1 MMKPMASALA
11 LVFVASIFAQAP
23 APSATDISA
32 ATIQMLMEKRSGDDI
47 IRMVNAGAMNVGVA
61 VLQYPKG
68 DRANAGGISHNDVPE
83 VYYVLRGEGTMY
95 TGGTLENPTAF
106 APGSAPAQVAGPSS
120 SGQAMRGNV
129 VSRKIGPGDVV
140 IVPANTPH
148 VVREIT
154 SDIAFLIVRMDPNKV
169 MKLK

>member
-1 MMKPMASALA
+1 MMKPMAGALA

-23 APSATDISA
+23 TPGATDISA
-32 ATIQMLMEKRSGDDI
+32 AAIRTLMEKGSGDDM
-47 IRMVNAGAMNVGVA
+47 IRMVNAGPMNVGVA
-61 VLQYPKG
+61 VLQYSKG
-68 DRANAGGISHNDVPE
+68 DRATAGGISHNNVPE

-95 TGGTLENPTAF
+95 TGGTLENPAAF
-106 APGSAPAQVAGPSS
+106 APDSAPAQVAGPSS
-120 SGQAMRGNV
+120 SGGMRGNV
-129 VSRKIGPGDVV
+129 VSRKIGPGDAV

-148 VVREIT
+148 VVRDVT